1 MRMKNVRKYLNKMID
16 ILKEAMVKSAK
27 YTNNKIDHQNIKID
41 HKGILMRT
49 GYKLSDCLN

>member
-1 MRMKNVRKYLNKMID
+1 MRMKDVRKYLNKMID
-16 ILKEAMVKSAK
+16 ILKETAIKRVR
-27 YTNNKIDHQNIKID
+27 YINNKIDHQNIKID